1 MTSLRS
7 GVKMVLMKKLSLYV
21 FLVLMVC
28 NIARAESTL
37 PKCEGSDFNWTNCFG
52 TTDYQ
57 VGDQYGIYEGE
68 WKDGERHGHGT
79 YDDNAGSI
87 YIGEWK
93 YDERSGEGIQIYPDG
108 SKYEGQWENDQR
120 NGQGILILSD
130 GEKYDG
136 EWKDNKR
143 HGLGTVT
150 YLDGSSEYGLWVNNK
165 REKIMTKKNYE
176 LLIPILLVVAIIVL
190 LKLFVKKFYNYLI
203 VPITKGLLLSNS
215 MKGKAS
221 RTEYTIYYFFLILFL
236 AFSMY
241 CLVVISGFFPHLE
254 MFGVFMFWSF
264 VYGFFMLISG
274 IALTLRRLNDL
285 KMSRSTII
293 VLFIPIIGLIFSLLL
308 CVLPSV
314 AKKRRR

>member
-1 MTSLRS
+1 M
-7 GVKMVLMKKLSLYV
+7 GLMKKLSLYI
-21 FLVLMVC
+21 FLVLMFC

-57 VGDQYGIYEGE
+57 VGDQYGTYEGE
-68 WKDGERHGHGT
+68 WKDGERHGQGT
-79 YDDNAGSI
+79 YDDSAGSI

-93 YDERSGEGIQIYPDG
+93 HDERSGEGIQIYPDG
-108 SKYEGQWENDQR
+108 SKYEGQWIDDITTKQYNKHR
-120 NGQGILILSD
+120 RLRLIITI
-130 GEKYDG
+130 K
-136 EWKDNKR
+136 N
-143 HGLGTVT
+143 
-150 YLDGSSEYGLWVNNK
+150 
-165 REKIMTKKNYE
+165 INYE
-176 LLIPILLVVAIIVL
+176 LLIPILLVVAITVL

-203 VPITKGLLLSNS
+203 VPIKKGLLLSNS

-221 RTEYTIYYFFLILFL
+221 RTEYNIYFLFLILFL

-241 CLVVISGFFPHLE
+241 FLYVISIIFPDLE
-254 MFGVFMFWSF
+254 MLGVYYIWYFA
-264 VYGFFMLISG
+264 YAIFMLISG

-285 KMSRSTII
+285 KMGRSTII
-293 VLFIPIIGLIFSLLL
+293 VLFIPIIGFIFSLLL

>member
-1 MTSLRS
+1 
-7 GVKMVLMKKLSLYV
+7 MV
-21 FLVLMVC
+21 
-28 NIARAESTL
+28 RAESTL

-68 WKDGERHGHGT
+68 WKDGERHGQGT
-79 YDDNAGSI
+79 YDDSAGSI

-93 YDERSGEGIQIYPDG
+93 HDERSGEGIQIYPDG

-120 NGQGILILSD
+120 SGQGILILSD

-176 LLIPILLVVAIIVL
+176 LLIPILLVVAITVL

-203 VPITKGLLLSNS
+203 VPIKKGLLLSNS
-215 MKGKAS
+215 MKGNAS
-221 RTEYTIYYFFLILFL
+221 RTEYNIYCLFIFLFL

-241 CLVVISGFFPHLE
+241 CLFVISNFFPHLE
-254 MFGVFMFWSF
+254 MFGVYIFWYF
-264 VYGFFMLISG
+264 VYAIFAFISG
-274 IALTLRRLNDL
+274 LAVTLRRFNDL
-285 KMSRSTII
+285 QMSRSTII
-293 VLFIPIIGLIFSLLL
+293 FLFIPIINLFFAVYL
-308 CVLPSV
+308 CITPSV
-314 AKKRRR
+314 AKNKFIIGMKRKIIVDLLI

>member
-1 MTSLRS
+1 
-7 GVKMVLMKKLSLYV
+7 MV
-21 FLVLMVC
+21 
-28 NIARAESTL
+28 RAESTL

-68 WKDGERHGHGT
+68 WKDGERHGQGT
-79 YDDNAGSI
+79 YDDSAGSI

-93 YDERSGEGIQIYPDG
+93 HDERSGEGIQIYPDG

-120 NGQGILILSD
+120 SGQGILILSD

-176 LLIPILLVVAIIVL
+176 LLIPILLVVAITVL

-203 VPITKGLLLSNS
+203 VPIKKGLLLSNS
-215 MKGKAS
+215 MKGNAS
-221 RTEYTIYYFFLILFL
+221 RTEYNIYCLFIFLFL

-241 CLVVISGFFPHLE
+241 CLFVISNFFPHLE
-254 MFGVFMFWSF
+254 MFGVYIFWYF
-264 VYGFFMLISG
+264 VYAIFAFISG
-274 IALTLRRLNDL
+274 LAVTLRRFNDL
-285 KMSRSTII
+285 QMSRSTII
-293 VLFIPIIGLIFSLLL
+293 FLFIPIINLFLATLGVMQRYTAKNKFIIGMKRKIIVDLLI
-308 CVLPSV
+308 
-314 AKKRRR
+314 

>member
-1 MTSLRS
+1 M
-7 GVKMVLMKKLSLYV
+7 
-21 FLVLMVC
+21 FC

-68 WKDGERHGHGT
+68 WKDGERHGQGT
-79 YDDNAGSI
+79 YDDNAGSV

-120 NGQGILILSD
+120 NGQGILILPD
-130 GEKYDG
+130 GQKYEG
-136 EWKDNKR
+136 AWKDNKR
-143 HGLGTVT
+143 HGPGTFT
-150 YLDGSSEYGLWVNNK
+150 DLDGSSEYQIWANNK
-165 REKIMTKKNYE
+165 REKIMTKANYE
-176 LLIPILLVVAIIVL
+176 LLTPIFLVVAITIL

-203 VPITKGLLLSNS
+203 VHIKKGLLLSNS
-215 MKGKAS
+215 MKGNAS
-221 RTEYTIYYFFLILFL
+221 RTDYNIYGLFLILFL

-241 CLVVISGFFPHLE
+241 CLFVISNFFPYLE
-254 MFGVFMFWSF
+254 MVGVYWLWYISYAIFMF
-264 VYGFFMLISG
+264 ISG
-274 IALTLRRLNDL
+274 IAIAFRRLNDL
-285 KMSRSTII
+285 KMPRSRLIL
-293 VLFIPIIGLIFSLLL
+293 LFIPIIGFIFGILL

>member
-1 MTSLRS
+1 
-7 GVKMVLMKKLSLYV
+7 
-21 FLVLMVC
+21 MVC

-57 VGDQYGIYEGE
+57 VGDQYGTYEGE
-68 WKDGERHGHGT
+68 WKDGERHGQGT
-79 YDDNAGSI
+79 YDDNAGSV

-120 NGQGILILSD
+120 NGQGILILPD
-130 GEKYDG
+130 GQKYEG
-136 EWKDNKR
+136 AWKDNKR
-143 HGLGTVT
+143 HGPGTFT
-150 YLDGSSEYGLWVNNK
+150 DLDGLSEYQIWANNK
-165 REKIMTKKNYE
+165 REKIMTKTNYE
-176 LLIPILLVVAIIVL
+176 LLIPIFLVVAITIL

-203 VPITKGLLLSNS
+203 VHIKKGLLLSNS
-215 MKGKAS
+215 MKGNAS
-221 RTEYTIYYFFLILFL
+221 RTDYNIYGLFLILFL

-241 CLVVISGFFPHLE
+241 CLYVISNFFPYLE
-254 MFGVFMFWSF
+254 MVGVYWLWYISYAIFMF
-264 VYGFFMLISG
+264 ISG
-274 IALTLRRLNDL
+274 IAIAFRRLNDL
-285 KMSRSTII
+285 KMPRSRLIL
-293 VLFIPIIGLIFSLLL
+293 LFIPIIGFIFGILL